1 MREYCVLCK
10 ECGVPFLLSGFLFF
24 VKKGGLKEMKQF
36 LEIGKIVA
44 VQGLKGEVRVEPWC
58 DSQDFLCE
66 FDTLY
71 FDKGSAPVEIERSRP
86 HKNIVLM
93 KIKGTDTAEQAQLLR
108 NKILYMNRD
117 DAVLPE
123 GSYFIQDLIG
133 LEVTDADSGCDYGKI
148 CEVTETGANDVY
160 HIKDLDGKIRLIPA
174 IPDVIAEINITEG
187 KMLIHTPEGLF
198 DED

>member
-1 MREYCVLCK
+1 
-10 ECGVPFLLSGFLFF
+10 
-24 VKKGGLKEMKQF
+24 MKQF

-58 DSQDFLCE
+58 DSQEFLCE

-71 FDKGSAPVEIERSRP
+71 FDKGATPVEIQRSHP

-93 KIKGTDTAEQAQLLR
+93 KIKGTDTVEQAQLLR
-108 NKILYMNRD
+108 NKILYMDRND
-117 DAVLPE
+117 VELEE
-123 GSYFIQDLIG
+123 GCYFVQDLIG
-133 LEVTDADSGCDYGKI
+133 LEVIDADSGVSYGKI

-160 HIKDLDGKIRLIPA
+160 HIKDTEGKIRLIPA
-174 IPDVIAEINITEG
+174 IPDVVLDTNITDG
-187 KMLIHTPEGLF
+187 KMTIRVPEGLF